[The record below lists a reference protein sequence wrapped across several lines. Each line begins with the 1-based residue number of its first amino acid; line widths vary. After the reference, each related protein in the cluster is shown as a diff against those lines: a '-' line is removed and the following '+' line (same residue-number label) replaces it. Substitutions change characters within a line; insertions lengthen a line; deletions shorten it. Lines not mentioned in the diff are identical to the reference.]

1 MADDSGKHLE
11 VALVAAERVVWEG
24 QAKIVIARTTDGD
37 VGILPGHAPLLGLL
51 QGGTVQVRTVDDE
64 YFVAAAPDGFLSVA
78 NDRVSILAENAEMGH
93 DIDLE
98 EARARAGSGRRHRQC
113 RRAGAGPARR
123 GSGPGRRKGVLTRPV
138 IIESRQVST
147 KLSLQV

>member
-1 MADDSGKHLE
+1 MADDSAKHLE
-11 VALVAAERVVWEG
+11 VALVAAERTVWQG

-64 YFVAAAPDGFLSVA
+64 YFVAAAPDGFISVA

-98 EARARAGSGRRHRQC
+98 EARRELDAAIAAGLADDADADEVRLAEARV
-113 RRAGAGPARR
+113 RAAEQT
-123 GSGPGRRKGVLTRPV
+123 S
-138 IIESRQVST
+138 
-147 KLSLQV
+147 

>member
-1 MADDSGKHLE
+1 MADDAAKHLE
-11 VALVAAERVVWEG
+11 VALVAAERTVWQG

-64 YFVAAAPDGFLSVA
+64 YVVAAAPDGFISVA

-98 EARARAGSGRRHRQC
+98 EARRDLEEALATGTESDVDADEVRLAEARVQA
-113 RRAGAGPARR
+113 AEKTA
-123 GSGPGRRKGVLTRPV
+123 
-138 IIESRQVST
+138 
-147 KLSLQV
+147 

>member
-1 MADDSGKHLE
+1 MADDSAKHLE
-11 VALVAAERVVWEG
+11 VALVAAERTVWQG
-24 QAKIVIARTTDGD
+24 QARIVIARTTDGD

-64 YFVAAAPDGFLSVA
+64 YFVAAAPDGFISVA

-98 EARARAGSGRRHRQC
+98 EARRELEQALATGTDSTVDADELRLAEARV
-113 RRAGAGPARR
+113 RAAEQT
-123 GSGPGRRKGVLTRPV
+123 S
-138 IIESRQVST
+138 
-147 KLSLQV
+147 

>member
-1 MADDSGKHLE
+1 MAGENGHLE
-11 VALVAAERVVWEG
+11 VALVAAERTVWQG

-98 EARARAGSGRRHRQC
+98 EAKLALERAQAAGTQSEDELEQVRLAEARVRA
-113 RRAGAGPARR
+113 AEKA
-123 GSGPGRRKGVLTRPV
+123 V
-138 IIESRQVST
+138 
-147 KLSLQV
+147 